1 MTAKRT
7 YRCAIYTRKS
17 TEEGLEKEFNSLDAQ
32 RDACAAY
39 IRSQAGEGWKV
50 VPAHYDDGGFTG
62 ANIDRPALQR
72 LLADID
78 GGLVD
83 VVVVYKI
90 DRLTRSLAD
99 FAKIVERFDA
109 RGVSFVS
116 ITQSFNTTTSMGRLT
131 LNVLLSFAQFEREVT
146 AERIRDKIAASRAKG
161 MWMGGGIP
169 LGYDVRDR
177 KLVINERDAKTVRL
191 IFRRYLKLGSI
202 GDLRDEL
209 DGKGINTKSRVSTKG
224 RKSGG
229 GRWYVGPLQHLLRN
243 RVYVGDVV
251 HKDKI
256 YAGEHKPILPND
268 LFDRVQAKLD
278 SSRTSWIRKRTIEAS
293 GLLTGLIKDD
303 RGNAMTPQWS
313 VGRNGKRH
321 LYYVSQAHLQRRRNE
336 AGSLPRIAAPIIEGL
351 VMQLWR
357 TVTAQGQVHTEGG
370 RGTATSSHTAQTG
383 HGAQERLRSH
393 VRALTLN
400 ARSAIIE
407 FDPSIGA
414 SKNKH
419 EFGSTKTLDGA
430 SIERTSTALVVTV
443 QLPTRHRGGSKYVE
457 NWTKDN
463 WATETRRPDQRLVAA
478 LARAHRLRTKV
489 ELGEIKTI
497 EALGAGVGVNR
508 NDARTLLRLSF
519 VAPDVQAAILE
530 GRQPI
535 GLSAKAISE
544 LDLPASW
551 RRQRLLLGA

>member
-177 KLVINERDAKTVRL
+177 KLVINEPDAKTVRF
-191 IFRRYLKLGSI
+191 IFRRYLELGSI

-209 DGKGINTKSRVSTKG
+209 DRRGITTKSRVSTKG

-243 RVYVGDVV
+243 RVYVGDAV
-251 HKDKI
+251 HKGKI

-268 LFDRVQAKLD
+268 LFDRVQAKPD
-278 SSRTSWIRKRTIEAS
+278 ASRTSWSRKRTLEAS

-321 LYYVSQAHLQRRRNE
+321 LYYISQAHLQRRRNE
-336 AGSLPRIAAPIIEGL
+336 AGSLPRIAAPVIEDL
-351 VMQLWR
+351 VTQLWR
-357 TVTAQGQVHTEGG
+357 SLTGQGQNHTDGG
-370 RGTATSSHTAQTG
+370 RGAATS
-383 HGAQERLRSH
+383 ERLHSN
-393 VRALTLN
+393 VRNVTLS
-400 ARSAIIE
+400 ARTAIIE
-407 FDPSIGA
+407 FDPTVGA
-414 SKNKH
+414 STNQR
-419 EFGSTKTLDGA
+419 GSRSERPLDGA
-430 SIERTSTALVVTV
+430 SIERTSTALVVTA
-443 QLPTRHRGGSKYVE
+443 QLPTRHRGGSKHVE
-457 NWTKDN
+457 DWTKDK
-463 WATETRRPDQRLVAA
+463 WSTETRRPDQRLVAA
-478 LARAHRLRTKV
+478 LVRAHRLRTKV
-489 ELGEIKTI
+489 ELGEVKTI
-497 EALGAGVGVNR
+497 EALGAGAGFNR
-508 NDARTLLRLSF
+508 NDARALVRLSF
-519 VAPDVQAAILE
+519 LAPDVQAAILE
-530 GRQPI
+530 GRQPN

-544 LDLPASW
+544 LNLPASW
-551 RRQRLLLGA
+551 LKQRPLLGL

>member
-17 TEEGLEKEFNSLDAQ
+17 TEEGLDKEFNSLDAQ

-50 VPAHYDDGGFTG
+50 PTQHYDDGGFTG

-177 KLVINERDAKTVRL
+177 KLVINECDAETVRL
-191 IFRRYLKLGSI
+191 IFRRYMELGSI
-202 GDLRDEL
+202 GDLRDQL
-209 DGKGINTKSRVSTKG
+209 DRKGITTKSRVSTKG

-243 RVYVGDVV
+243 RVYVGDAV

-256 YAGEHKPILPND
+256 YAGEHKAIVPKG
-268 LFDRVQAKLD
+268 LFDQVQAKLD
-278 SSRTSWIRKRTIEAS
+278 ASRTSWKRKRTLEAS
-293 GLLTGLIKDD
+293 GLLTGLIRDD

-313 VGRNGKRH
+313 IGRSGKRF

-336 AGSLPRIAAPIIEGL
+336 AGSLPRIAAPVIEDL
-351 VMQLWR
+351 VMKCWR
-357 TVTAQGQVHTEGG
+357 ILTVRGQAPIMGG
-370 RGTATSSHTAQTG
+370 RESAMSSSVAQAS
-383 HGAQERLRSH
+383 HGAHESLRSR
-393 VRALTLN
+393 VLAVVLSNNT
-400 ARSAIIE
+400 AIIN
-407 FDPSIGA
+407 FDPSVGA
-414 SKNKH
+414 STSSSKKAR
-419 EFGSTKTLDGA
+419 DGV
-430 SIERTSTALVVTV
+430 SIERTPTALVVKV
-443 QLPTRHRGGSKYVE
+443 QLPARSGGEKGIE
-457 NWTKDN
+457 NWAREN
-463 WATETRRPDQRLVAA
+463 WSTETRQPDQRLVAA
-478 LARAHRLRTKV
+478 FVRAHRLRAKI
-489 ELGEIKTI
+489 ESGEIKTV
-497 EALGAGVGVNR
+497 EALGVRAGYNR
-508 NDARTLLRLSF
+508 NDVRALLRLSF
-519 VAPDVQAAILE
+519 TAPDIQAAILG
-530 GRQPI
+530 GRQPK
-535 GLSAKAISE
+535 GLSLKSIAQ

-551 RRQRLLLGA
+551 LKQRKLLCS